1 MGAKIYKI
9 PAQPLIFTS
18 LKNDSIPLSIFTFFT
33 IFVTL
38 VIPMFRF
45 IKFFIMK
52 TNHYFLLGI
61 LILFNVQIIGA
72 QTDSLF
78 TVGKREFAIS
88 SNTYSMFQT
97 IENLS
102 TWNRSV
108 YIYPKQALKGLEM
121 SGNSVK
127 IKAFQLYREVSRIAS
142 AVGPSGKF
150 PNTAKT
156 TAQIYMANTT
166 LSDWSTL
173 RTWDSVFLITKPT
186 KVFDNDIKQYIDTT
200 NGWKTIPFSAVF
212 NYDTSKNLAIVV
224 EYKQD
229 KGSVGQIFWAYDS
242 THVKKGDV
250 DTTNYFSRL
259 QFKFCHKPFSQTE
272 LPINEFTGSN
282 IRHPSI
288 RFIVQKTSKTADI
301 SFIDN
306 LAIFPNPVQNDL
318 NVNILSKE
326 NMVVDIQIID
336 LAGHIFM
343 QKRQPIL
350 RGYNRNTLKI
360 NNLLGG
366 SYLLILS
373 NGKEKIAKQFI
384 KID

>member
-1 MGAKIYKI
+1 MSRN
-9 PAQPLIFTS
+9 QQ
-18 LKNDSIPLSIFTFFT
+18 
-33 IFVTL
+33 
-38 VIPMFRF
+38 
-45 IKFFIMK
+45 FFI
-52 TNHYFLLGI
+52 LI
-61 LILFNVQIIGA
+61 LILFNIQTIEA

-97 IENLS
+97 IENLG

-121 SGNSVK
+121 SGDSVK

-173 RTWDSVFLITKPT
+173 GTWDSVFLITKPT
-186 KVFDNDIKQYIDTT
+186 KVFDNDIKQHIDTT
-200 NGWKTIPFSAVF
+200 NGWKTIPLSTVF
-212 NYDTSKNLAIVV
+212 NYDTSKNLAIGV
-224 EYKQD
+224 EYMQD
-229 KGSVGQIFWAYDS
+229 KGSMGQIFWAYDS

-288 RFIVQKTSKTADI
+288 RFIVQKTSKTPDI

-306 LAIFPNPVQNDL
+306 LTIFPNPVQNDL
-318 NVNILSKE
+318 NVTILSKE
-326 NMVVDIQIID
+326 NMEIDIQIID
-336 LAGHIFM
+336 LIGHIFM
-343 QKRQPIL
+343 QKKQPIL

-360 NNLLGG
+360 NDLTTG

-373 NGKEKIAKQFI
+373 NRKEQIAKQFI